1 MYSRIEKR
9 ATSASEDNFQSAQS
23 PNPCETFNWLSIQ
36 SISCNSGYRKTSL
49 HLNWDRIHSKNM
61 NNISHKKMNSLDLGL
76 QISGLSVGQAH
87 WHCIYSTH
95 GKPST
100 ARRITGGQERPYAQ
114 PSLLKQTEEPY
125 PTLYY
130 TQWSQWYHSWQWYTH
145 SKWRLRRAEMCKFIH
160 TY

>member
-1 MYSRIEKR
+1 
-9 ATSASEDNFQSAQS
+9 
-23 PNPCETFNWLSIQ
+23 
-36 SISCNSGYRKTSL
+36 
-49 HLNWDRIHSKNM
+49 
-61 NNISHKKMNSLDLGL
+61 MNSLDLGL

-95 GKPST
+95 GKQST

-130 TQWSQWYHSWQWYTH
+130 TQWSQ
-145 SKWRLRRAEMCKFIH
+145 
-160 TY
+160 